1 MILSEGKK
9 GWFVPKA
16 CKNGLAFS
24 VRVQI
29 LLVSNFSFKESFSN
43 PSPLG
48 NYHRLLFLATEEGFN
63 TTPQGHFLCPVCSL
77 NLSLLKAWAAG
88 ISPSASGCLL
98 HTLNSSFPGGRKHTA
113 SICISF
119 TGWAVPEPG
128 KSVHSC
134 SLQRKPFMSVFRVLN
149 RYLHQTV
156 RMLKST

>member
-63 TTPQGHFLCPVCSL
+63 TTP
-77 NLSLLKAWAAG
+77 K
-88 ISPSASGCLL
+88 
-98 HTLNSSFPGGRKHTA
+98 
-113 SICISF
+113 
-119 TGWAVPEPG
+119 
-128 KSVHSC
+128 
-134 SLQRKPFMSVFRVLN
+134 
-149 RYLHQTV
+149 
-156 RMLKST
+156 